1 MVIMKNLFQTM
12 MVIFK
17 RLLVKK
23 RWMNLFHSEFIQK
36 VAETFFTRI
45 LIIIIGLVTTAITA
59 RILGPEGRGL
69 YAMAI
74 TVGTIGVQIGI
85 FGLHTSNVYFVARN
99 PSLLPALVGN
109 TLLNSFVFGTLG
121 CFVVWWVFYLIP
133 GIAPVNSGL
142 LILALLWIPLGL
154 ATLLLEDLIIG
165 IQEVRTYNKIEL
177 GAQFFSV
184 TLLGIIIIFRITAVE
199 TVFATALTAQLI
211 SFIWAFRRLKQCF
224 TGYPKPSMAL
234 FRKTVWFGFYTYLA
248 AFFSFLLYRV
258 NLLMIQYIL
267 GEHETGLFSVAAV
280 LGDKILLLPVIAGTI
295 LFPRLAVINNP
306 RERWQTA
313 TKAAFGALAS
323 TIPLVIVIIFLAQP
337 IIRILYGEAFISAVP
352 AVYWLLPGLLP
363 LAVGTIYQRYL
374 AASNHVALMI
384 FSPLIALGVNTIC
397 GFFLIR
403 QYGITGAACSASL
416 AYGALALTSWAFS
429 YINVKKNEE
438 IQQIQPGM
446 LNECNKPQNSIDSE

>member
-1 MVIMKNLFQTM
+1 MKNLFQALKA
-12 MVIFK
+12 IFK
-17 RLLVKK
+17 RLQVKK
-23 RWMNLFHSEFIQK
+23 RWMVLFHSEFIQK

-45 LIIIIGLVTTAITA
+45 LIIIIGLATTAMTA

-69 YAMAI
+69 YAMAVTI
-74 TVGTIGVQIGI
+74 GTIGVQIGI

-99 PSLLPALVGN
+99 PSLLPVLVGN

-121 CFVVWWVFYLIP
+121 CFVIGLVFYLIP
-133 GIAPVNSGL
+133 GIAPVNLGL
-142 LILALLWIPLGL
+142 LILALLWIPPGL

-184 TLLGIIIIFRITAVE
+184 ILLGIIIIFKITAVE
-199 TVFATALTAQLI
+199 TVFVTALIAQFI
-211 SFIWAFRRLKQCF
+211 SFIWAFRRVKQLF
-224 TGYPKPSMAL
+224 TGYPKTSMAL

-267 GEHETGLFSVAAV
+267 GEQQTGLFSVAAV

-295 LFPRLAVINNP
+295 LFPKLAVINNP

-313 TKAAFGALAS
+313 TKAALGVLAS
-323 TIPLVIVIIFLAQP
+323 TIPLVIGIIFMAEP
-337 IIRILYGEAFISAVP
+337 VIRILYGEAFIPAVP

-374 AASNHVALMI
+374 AASNHVTLMI
-384 FSPLIALGVNTIC
+384 FSPLIALSVNTIC

-429 YINVKKNEE
+429 YFNIKRNEE
-438 IQQIQPGM
+438 GQPVCG
-446 LNECNKPQNSIDSE
+446 NERNKPRVPIDSK